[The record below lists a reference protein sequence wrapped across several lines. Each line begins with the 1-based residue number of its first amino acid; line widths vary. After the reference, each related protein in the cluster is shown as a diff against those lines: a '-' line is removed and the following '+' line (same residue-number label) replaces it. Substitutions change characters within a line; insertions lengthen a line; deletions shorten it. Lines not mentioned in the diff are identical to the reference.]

1 MQERHY
7 IKFAPCFYNM
17 HMKNDYTSWAQKM
30 LLDGTIMGIQVG
42 AIHVNIEETTKP
54 TRERVGEWGKNH
66 MEFMQFE
73 RLICEACVDIVYLEL
88 IDSSL

>member
-1 MQERHY
+1 
-7 IKFAPCFYNM
+7 
-17 HMKNDYTSWAQKM
+17 M

-73 RLICEACVDIVYLEL
+73 RVNM
-88 IDSSL
+88 